1 MKNEYKIL
9 NSIMLEPDEF
19 KRYILLQLWITQLY
33 TSTINDSKLIEYNAD
48 TTDTTNTES
57 IYNTFRNIR
66 AALENKNKKLI
77 EVHKQL
83 ESKYIMIKCMNELLS
98 LDKLDAVNE
107 LKQQLDCINA
117 MIEKNNTYINSI
129 NNLSESKIRDAITNQ
144 CT

>member
-107 LKQQLDCINA
+107 LKQQLDTINA